1 MKRLLKFFVALSLL
15 LISCDNRTPEKCIV
29 IDKSYTPSKVVTMY
43 NAALKTSTASCK
55 PAIYTINVKCYYS
68 NGDSCTKYKKIDK
81 DIWNSIKV
89 GDTLIT
95 TKKSMTLILR

>member
-15 LISCDNRTPEKCIV
+15 LISCDNRTPERCIV
-29 IDKSYTPSKVVTMY
+29 IDKSYTPSKVFTMY
-43 NAALKTSTASCK
+43 NAALKMSTTSCK
-55 PAIYTINVKCYYS
+55 PAIYKIKVKCYYS
-68 NGDSCTKYKKIDK
+68 DCDSCTKYKEINK
-81 DIWNSIKV
+81 DIWDNIKV